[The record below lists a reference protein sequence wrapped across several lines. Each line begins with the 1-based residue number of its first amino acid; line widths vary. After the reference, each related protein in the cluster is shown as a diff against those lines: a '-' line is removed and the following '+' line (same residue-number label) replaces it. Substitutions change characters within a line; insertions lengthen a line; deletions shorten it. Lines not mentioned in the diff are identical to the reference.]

1 VPVSAEVRARCHQVL
16 SGEELQ
22 CLAAATL
29 VGFTNAFAAG
39 DMAVLVA
46 VTRNEFVVL
55 SCSRARGRIPERI
68 LASYRRKV
76 AVGLVDQAGA
86 CHVRLGSL
94 ELEVE
99 EADVA
104 PLLAAAAETA
114 NEGPEDPFV
123 T

>member
-1 VPVSAEVRARCHQVL
+1 L

-76 AVGLVDQAGA
+76 AVGLVDQAGP